1 MNESDIR
8 SSKRFKLQPTR
19 RVFLGLAAAWSAV
32 GAFVMAMLGSVR
44 LLVPSVFPEPNSR
57 VKLGKPA
64 QFARGSSTYFQRC
77 RLWVFRDDDGFHAV
91 SSVCTHLGCVA
102 ERDAEGQ
109 YLCPCHG
116 SKFDDQGNVLS
127 GPAPKGLVWV
137 ELSISPEGQLVADT
151 LKPVARG
158 TKLAV

>member
-19 RVFLGLAAAWSAV
+19 RDFLGVAAAWSAV

-44 LLVPSVFPEPNSR
+44 LLVPSVLPEPNSR

>member
-8 SSKRFKLQPTR
+8 SSKRFKPLRTR
-19 RVFLGLAAAWSAV
+19 RDFLGLAAAWSAT
-32 GAFVMAMLGSVR
+32 GAFVMAMLGAVR
-44 LLVPSVFPEPNSR
+44 LLMPSVFPEPNSR

-116 SKFDDQGNVLS
+116 SKFDDQGNVRS